1 MYNLQTCA
9 DARFEDAGDRL
20 ASAFDDRLV
29 LQEGDERVMR
39 VACDEE
45 TIVALEVL
53 LKGRKAVR
61 N

>member
-9 DARFEDAGDRL
+9 DARLEDAGDRL
-20 ASAFDDRLV
+20 TSAFDDRLV

-45 TIVALEVL
+45 AIVALEVL
-53 LKGRKAVR
+53 LKGRQAVR